1 MYSLHNILLQLKSPW
16 HFLGL
21 LLPKIPA
28 HLPWGYD
35 GWTISLWNS
44 MNFNRTIK
52 KHVWGAQLCLSLL
65 NNLENFFLVDIF
77 LIVWQGWTCYRN
89 RHVTF
94 WVIHPLSQCLAEV
107 IFFFFCVIT
116 TLVCVCA
123 CVCWKWAWG
132 HLQGRVIP
140 GSPSYFS
147 QRSSGRP
154 LSRAT
159 IFTLAARSYSSELRD
174 GQETLMAKRP
184 RTHF

>member
-1 MYSLHNILLQLKSPW
+1 MPHLDYCTFQMYSLHNILLQLKSPW

-107 IFFFFCVIT
+107 IFFFLLCHHNFG
-116 TLVCVCA
+116 VCVHV
-123 CVCWKWAWG
+123 CVENG
-132 HLQGRVIP
+132 HEVTCKVELYQEALAQG
-140 GSPSYFS
+140 
-147 QRSSGRP
+147 
-154 LSRAT
+154 L
-159 IFTLAARSYSSELRD
+159 L
-174 GQETLMAKRP
+174 
-184 RTHF
+184 